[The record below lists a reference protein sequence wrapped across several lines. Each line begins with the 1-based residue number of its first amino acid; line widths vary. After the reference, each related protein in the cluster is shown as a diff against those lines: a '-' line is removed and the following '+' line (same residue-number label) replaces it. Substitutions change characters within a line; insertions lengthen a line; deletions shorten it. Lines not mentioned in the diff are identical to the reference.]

1 MNLRSKTHATRA
13 SVWTAHFALLLL
25 VLAAT
30 SALAAPPAPDH
41 WVGTWASAPVAAN
54 NGRPAAPPVTA
65 VPIGSAPTAV
75 ATAAAPTAAA
85 PPAASPAPAPVA
97 APVAAA
103 PTPPTPAAS
112 PAASPAP
119 APATGPEQP
128 APVTAAPAQ
137 LAPGAFPRPPQI
149 VYGTADITVRE
160 IVHISIGGPQVRVI
174 FTNEF
179 GTEPL
184 IIGAANVG
192 VSQGDSTIN
201 LVSSAGLT
209 FSGRTMVTIP
219 PGALMVSDP
228 ATVNVPAGCDLAV
241 SFFLPEQTITHLSV
255 HGGADQ
261 TSYTAPGNVVGAKT
275 LESPGEIRNW
285 PFVKG
290 VDVKV
295 PARAGAVVAFGD
307 SITDGAYAAPNQNAR
322 WPDELARRLLANPK
336 TAGIGVLNE
345 GIGGNRILHD
355 TTGPSALA
363 RFDRDVIAQAGVKYV
378 IILEA
383 INDIGHAYTTVRP
396 YDVVSADD
404 LITGYT
410 QMTERAHTH
419 GIKVYFGTLTPYT
432 GAGYMSPA
440 GEEVRQALNQWIRT
454 THNIDGFI
462 DFDKATQ
469 DPANPA
475 VFLPAYDHGDHLH
488 PSDPGYKAMGDAIDL
503 SLFTK

>member
-1 MNLRSKTHATRA
+1 MTRLLRRSIVA
-13 SVWTAHFALLLL
+13 SSFL
-25 VLAAT
+25 VLAIAATTAT

-41 WVGTWASAPVAAN
+41 WVGTWATAPVAAN

-65 VPIGSAPTAV
+65 VPIGSAP
-75 ATAAAPTAAA
+75 AAAPAFQYLMPGVQGAPAAPA
-85 PPAASPAPAPVA
+85 PPAASPAPE
-97 APVAAA
+97 
-103 PTPPTPAAS
+103 PA
-112 PAASPAP
+112 
-119 APATGPEQP
+119 
-128 APVTAAPAQ
+128 AAPAQ
-137 LAPGAFPRPPQI
+137 SAPATAGAAQLVAPLSARAADSTPPRPPAF
-149 VYGTADITVRE
+149 VYGTADTTVRE

-184 IIGAANVG
+184 LIGAANVG
-192 VSQGDSTIN
+192 VSQGDSSIN

-241 SFFLPEQTITHLSV
+241 SFFLPEQTITRLSV
-255 HGGADQ
+255 HGSADQ

-307 SITDGAYAAPNQNAR
+307 SITDGAFAAPNQNAR
-322 WPDELARRLLANPK
+322 WPDELARRLLANPT

-363 RFDRDVIAQAGVKYV
+363 RFDRDVIAQSGVKYV

-404 LITGYT
+404 LIMGYT
-410 QMTERAHTH
+410 QMTERAHSH

-440 GEEVRQALNQWIRT
+440 GEQVRQALNQWIRT
-454 THNIDGFI
+454 THDIDGFI

-503 SLFTK
+503 NLFTK